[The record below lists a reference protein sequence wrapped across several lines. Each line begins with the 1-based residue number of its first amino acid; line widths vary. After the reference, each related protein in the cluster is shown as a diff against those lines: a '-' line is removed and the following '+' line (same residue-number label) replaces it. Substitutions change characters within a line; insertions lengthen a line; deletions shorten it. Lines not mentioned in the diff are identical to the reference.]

1 MSGGLILDETGAQRT
16 LGYVVDV
23 GGGDGRARVTLEIA
37 EGHLNRH
44 GVLHGGFVT
53 LLLDS
58 AAGATAS
65 LSRDETGRVPFV
77 TISFTTQFVASARA
91 GRVTATGRV
100 AGGGRSVV
108 FVESELRAEDGTL
121 LALGSGAFKL
131 ARTASPS

>member
-1 MSGGLILDETGAQRT
+1 MSDGLILNETGAQRT

-23 GGGDGRARVTLEIA
+23 GQGDGRARVSLDIED
-37 EGHLNRH
+37 GHLNRH
-44 GVLHGGFVT
+44 GALHGGLVT

-65 LSRDETGRVPFV
+65 LSRDETGRLPFV
-77 TISFTTQFVASARA
+77 TISFTTQFLAPARA

-108 FVESELRAEDGTL
+108 FVESELRGDDGAL
-121 LALGSGAFKL
+121 LALGSGVFKP
-131 ARTASPS
+131 ARVEASS